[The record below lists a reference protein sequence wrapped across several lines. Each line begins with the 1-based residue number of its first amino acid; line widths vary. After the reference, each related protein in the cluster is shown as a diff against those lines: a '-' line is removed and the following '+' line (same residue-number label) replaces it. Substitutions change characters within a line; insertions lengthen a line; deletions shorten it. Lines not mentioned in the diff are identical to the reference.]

1 MSNFECNKCFRIFK
15 TKQQL
20 QRHLESKN
28 RCDIV
33 TEHQCSS
40 CLKYFKSKHTLTEH
54 KSCKSFNI
62 EKINELKINELKT
75 TEISHEITKI
85 EKGINDIINSDL
97 TIEQK
102 ISYIK
107 KYNLK
112 DKLTDDEL
120 KELILL
126 NKIPY
131 ICSLVESSPN
141 IINNTINN
149 NIGTINNIQ
158 INNFG
163 NENQDYLD
171 QEYFSKLLNKNDF
184 EKVYLTLTKD
194 IYLRLDHPEN
204 RTIKVENINNKYAY
218 VYERDKW
225 RGILKSEL
233 KEILY
238 KKNKKL
244 IRVQLETLKDIIDET
259 NSNSIKLY
267 LARNIDVDPV
277 MKDLNEKMILLFYTG
292 KDKTII

>member
-1 MSNFECNKCFRIFK
+1 MNFECIKCFRLFK

-20 QRHLESKN
+20 QRHEDSKN

-33 TEHQCSS
+33 TDFQCIS

-62 EKINELKINELKT
+62 EKINELKITNIKKENEIIN
-75 TEISHEITKI
+75 EVIKI
-85 EKGINDIINSDL
+85 EIGIKDILDSDL
-97 TIEQK
+97 TIDQK
-102 ISYIK
+102 VTYIK

-131 ICSLVESSPN
+131 ICSLVESNPN

-149 NIGTINNIQ
+149 NIGMINNFQ

-163 NENQDYLD
+163 NENQEYLD
-171 QEYFSKLLNKNDF
+171 AEYFSKLLTKNDF
-184 EKVYLTLTKD
+184 EKAYLTLTKD
-194 IYLRLDHPEN
+194 MYLRLDHPEN
-204 RTIKVENINNKYAY
+204 RTVKVENINNKYAY

-244 IRVQLETLKDIIDET
+244 IKVHLESLKDILDEAKQ
-259 NSNSIKLY
+259 NSIKLD
-267 LARNIDVDPV
+267 LARNIDVDPY
-277 MKDLNEKMILLFYTG
+277 MKDLNEKMILLFYAG
-292 KDKTII
+292 KDKTVV